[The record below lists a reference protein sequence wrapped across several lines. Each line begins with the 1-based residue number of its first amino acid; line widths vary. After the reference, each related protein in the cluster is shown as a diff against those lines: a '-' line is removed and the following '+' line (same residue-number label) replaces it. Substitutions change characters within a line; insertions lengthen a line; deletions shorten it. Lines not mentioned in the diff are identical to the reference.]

1 MRKFKLQMQISV
13 NAIVTVEPGATN
25 FNWDNEVRSFSIE
38 NLNAVDAIILG
49 RKTAEDFIPYWE
61 KVSKDPTHNDY
72 EFGKRLTDIPK
83 VVFSA
88 ELKTSKWT
96 NATIVNGNISEE
108 IQKLKSKEGR
118 DMIVYGGISFVSSLI
133 EHKLIDEAHLLVNPA
148 AFCKGKTIFKS
159 LKSNLKLAFKRC
171 KPFASGTV
179 LLSYSMVE

>member
-1 MRKFKLQMQISV
+1 MQISV

-83 VVFSA
+83 VVFSV

-133 EHKLIDEAHLLVNPA
+133 EHKLIDEAHLALRV
-148 AFCKGKTIFKS
+148 
-159 LKSNLKLAFKRC
+159 SNA
-171 KPFASGTV
+171 V
-179 LLSYSMVE
+179 LLMLLFATGYWWARFTLGKPWLVGLCFLVGGVGLVTVAIALGG

>member
-83 VVFSA
+83 VVFSV
-88 ELKTSKWT
+88 ELKTSRWT

-159 LKSNLKLAFKRC
+159 LKSNLKLAFERC